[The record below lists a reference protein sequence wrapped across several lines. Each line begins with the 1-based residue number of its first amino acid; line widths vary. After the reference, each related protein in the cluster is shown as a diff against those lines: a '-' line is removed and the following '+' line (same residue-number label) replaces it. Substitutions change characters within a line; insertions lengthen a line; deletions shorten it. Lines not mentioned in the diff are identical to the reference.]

1 VTADRRRGSIGGAAG
16 PAAGSGGAAGPVP
29 GSGGGAASP
38 GSDETNACGLA
49 VRGLSGGYVPG
60 RDALRDVTFEAGP
73 GQIVGVLGPNG
84 GGKTTLFRALLGELP
99 RRRGELEL
107 PGRLAYVP
115 QTERTRLDFPV
126 SAFDVV
132 LMGAYGRTP
141 WFRRVARRDREA
153 ARAALDRVGLAE
165 RAGDSFGVLSGGQRQ
180 RVLIARAL
188 LQEAPVLLLDEP
200 LSGVDGVSAARI
212 EALFGE
218 LRAEGRT
225 LLVATHDVRQAGE
238 WDRVL
243 CLHGRQIDFGRPAA
257 VLSPET
263 LRETYG
269 AELIVLE
276 GGDHAV
282 GVGHHVH

>member
-1 VTADRRRGSIGGAAG
+1 MAESPRHALVVDGLSVARGGRLVVEDVSFF
-16 PAAGSGGAAGPVP
+16 
-29 GSGGGAASP
+29 ASP
-38 GSDETNACGLA
+38 GDFVA
-49 VRGLSGGYVPG
+49 VV
-60 RDALRDVTFEAGP
+60 
-73 GQIVGVLGPNG
+73 GPNG
-84 GGKTTLFRALLGELP
+84 AGKSTLFAALLGLLP
-99 RRRGELEL
+99 RAA
-107 PGRLAYVP
+107 GRVSLAGSFAFVP
-115 QTERTRLDFPV
+115 QSEPEQRAFPV
-126 SAFDVV
+126 TALDVA

-141 WFRRVARRDREA
+141 WFRRVARRDRA
-153 ARAALDRVGLAE
+153 AADAVLERVGLARE
-165 RAGDSFGVLSGGQRQ
+165 RDTSFGVLSGGQRQ

-243 CLHGRQIDFGRPAA
+243 CLHERQVDYGPPAA

-276 GGDHAV
+276 GGRRAV
-282 GVGHHVH
+282 GVGHHGHAH

>member
-1 VTADRRRGSIGGAAG
+1 MTGV
-16 PAAGSGGAAGPVP
+16 V
-29 GSGGGAASP
+29 
-38 GSDETNACGLA
+38 

-60 RDALRDVTFEAGP
+60 RDALREIEFAAAP
-73 GQIVGVLGPNG
+73 GEIVGVLGPNG

-99 RRRGELEL
+99 IRRGTVEL

-115 QTERTRLDFPV
+115 QTERARLDFPV

-132 LMGAYGRTP
+132 LMGAFARTP
-141 WFRRVARRDREA
+141 WFRRVARHDRAA
-153 ARAALDRVGLAE
+153 ARAALARVGLAQE
-165 RAGDSFGVLSGGQRQ
+165 SATSFGALSGGQRQ

-212 EALFGE
+212 EALFAE

-225 LLVATHDVRQAGE
+225 LLVATHDVRQVGE

-243 CLHGRQIDFGRPAA
+243 CLHGRQVDYGRPAA

-269 AELIVLE
+269 GELIVLE
-276 GGDHAV
+276 TGQRAV
-282 GVGHHVH
+282 GIGHHAH